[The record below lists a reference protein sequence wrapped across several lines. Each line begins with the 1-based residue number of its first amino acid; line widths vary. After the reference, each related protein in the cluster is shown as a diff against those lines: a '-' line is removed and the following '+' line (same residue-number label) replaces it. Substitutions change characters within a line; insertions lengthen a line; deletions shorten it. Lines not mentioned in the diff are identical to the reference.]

1 MSADE
6 QGDDDVPSEEEIVL
20 EFADG
25 VGDDEVALVGGA
37 WTGVA
42 PEIGGHRHTHSLV
55 PPRRGRPISRS
66 SLIARAASAYLY

>member
-42 PEIGGHRHTHSLV
+42 APDLGGHRHTHSLV
-55 PPRRGRPISRS
+55 PPRRGRPIGRFY
-66 SLIARAASAYLY
+66 ARYRAAFRLR